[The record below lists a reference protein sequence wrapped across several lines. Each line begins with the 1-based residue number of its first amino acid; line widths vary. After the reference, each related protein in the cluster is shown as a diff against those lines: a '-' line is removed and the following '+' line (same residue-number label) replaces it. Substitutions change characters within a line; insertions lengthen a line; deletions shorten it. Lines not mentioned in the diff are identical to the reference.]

1 MSIFFGPSK
10 QFKPIF
16 IRALLLCNK
25 YTESIMVKEGDEVK
39 PKKRAFEI
47 DQEPIFE
54 QILLNM
60 VLS

>member
-1 MSIFFGPSK
+1 
-10 QFKPIF
+10 
-16 IRALLLCNK
+16 
-25 YTESIMVKEGDEVK
+25 MVKEGDEVK